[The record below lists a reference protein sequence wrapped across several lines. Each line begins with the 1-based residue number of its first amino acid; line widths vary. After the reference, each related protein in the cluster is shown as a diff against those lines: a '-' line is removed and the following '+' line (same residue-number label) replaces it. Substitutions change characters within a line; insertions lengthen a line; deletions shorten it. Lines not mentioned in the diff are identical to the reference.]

1 MDKNLERNMEN
12 DAEKVLGQRS
22 REDIIEWKNFS
33 EKTAI
38 VDMLWVFRTVGI
50 FNDVNREYSMQE
62 IESALNP
69 VKEFEHIIR
78 RWLGV
83 LVKEGVI
90 KQTEESVYILTEEGN
105 ILPDRDDIWGE
116 FKRLE
121 DRVDYSAILWEY
133 QKKSSDSLLDQ
144 IRGRVSGLDLL
155 FPRGDTKIADAAYH
169 SNVVNGMLNEAVST
183 ALNHLVIQKAKDNR
197 VVRIL
202 EIGAGVGGTTRTV
215 IKNLPKNNI
224 SYKFTDVS
232 NFFINMA
239 RKQYEKYDFMEYG
252 IYDINIPFEK
262 QSLEENSFDII
273 LAANVIHNAR
283 NLPDYF
289 KELKRLLKHNGTL
302 VVLEAMYD
310 FYSLLT
316 SVEMSVLKSGEDR
329 FTDIR
334 SGKEKIMYSEQ
345 EWENLFTS
353 EGMEL
358 LASYPPKE
366 STLNEIGQKVFVVN
380 VKADEIVTMTI

>member
-83 LVKEGVI
+83 LVKEGII
-90 KQTEESVYILTEEGN
+90 KQTEESVYILTEKGN

-133 QKKSSDSLLDQ
+133 
-144 IRGRVSGLDLL
+144 
-155 FPRGDTKIADAAYH
+155 
-169 SNVVNGMLNEAVST
+169 
-183 ALNHLVIQKAKDNR
+183 
-197 VVRIL
+197 
-202 EIGAGVGGTTRTV
+202 
-215 IKNLPKNNI
+215 
-224 SYKFTDVS
+224 
-232 NFFINMA
+232 
-239 RKQYEKYDFMEYG
+239 
-252 IYDINIPFEK
+252 
-262 QSLEENSFDII
+262 
-273 LAANVIHNAR
+273 
-283 NLPDYF
+283 
-289 KELKRLLKHNGTL
+289 
-302 VVLEAMYD
+302 
-310 FYSLLT
+310 
-316 SVEMSVLKSGEDR
+316 
-329 FTDIR
+329 
-334 SGKEKIMYSEQ
+334 
-345 EWENLFTS
+345 
-353 EGMEL
+353 
-358 LASYPPKE
+358 
-366 STLNEIGQKVFVVN
+366 
-380 VKADEIVTMTI
+380 